1 MRNTYLWLLQ
11 LITGGLI
18 LVFGG
23 THLVLMHLDEI
34 LGFFGVE
41 IGEPSSWTSMA
52 ERWDSAVQGL
62 WLAFYIVF
70 LALALYHALNGLRGI
85 ILELTPSHRTERIIT
100 GVLIA
105 LGVIAFGLGVYVPAD
120 LFIA

>member
-11 LITGGLI
+11 LVTGAL
-18 LVFGG
+18 LFVFLGS
-23 THLVLMHLDEI
+23 HLVLMHLDQI

-41 IGEPSSWTSMA
+41 IGEEPSSWVSMA
-52 ERWDSAVQGL
+52 ERAVQGF
-62 WLAFYIVF
+62 WLAFYIIF

-85 ILELTPSHRTERIIT
+85 ILELTPSDRAERIVT
-100 GVLIA
+100 GVLIT

>member
-1 MRNTYLWLLQ
+1 MRNTYLWLFQ

-18 LVFGG
+18 LIFGG

-41 IGEPSSWTSMA
+41 IDEPSSWASMA
-52 ERWDSAVQGL
+52 ERALQGF

-70 LALALYHALNGLRGI
+70 LGLVLYHALYGLRGI
-85 ILELTPSHRTERIIT
+85 ILELTPSEKAERITT

-105 LGVIAFGLGVYVPAD
+105 LGTIAFGLGVYVPAD